1 MLLRLNQKVWATCVT
16 VACRRIEGSRTLTYG
31 SDAIKFMWSYL
42 ESYQADVVLALCA
55 AELLI
60 FIIILILIMR
70 VRRLSGQIDELSGAV
85 KRVINDEAARYTRSI
100 LGRSKDTDA
109 R

>member
-1 MLLRLNQKVWATCVT
+1 M
-16 VACRRIEGSRTLTYG
+16 TYG
-31 SDAIKFMWSYL
+31 SDAIKFIWSYL
-42 ESYQADVVLALCA
+42 EGYQAEVVLALCA

-70 VRRLSGQIDELSGAV
+70 VRRLSRRLDELSGALT
-85 KRVINDEAARYTRSI
+85 RFLNNEAARYTRSI
-100 LGRSKDTDA
+100 LGRSKDTDT